1 MPLAAIWM
9 DLEIIIPSEVSQK
22 KKDKHHIL
30 MVFTPFHRYHYM
42 WNLKYDTNEPTYEA
56 ETLANTA
63 IGLVVSQGEGAGRW
77 PRSLWSVDANHY
89 T

>member
-1 MPLAAIWM
+1 M
-9 DLEIIIPSEVSQK
+9 IIPSEVSQK

-30 MVFTPFHRYHYM
+30 MVLTPFHRHRYM
-42 WNLKYDTNEPTYEA
+42 WNQKYDTHEPAHEA
-56 ETLANTA
+56 EALANTA
-63 IGLVVSQGEGAGRW
+63 IGLVVAGGRAGRW